1 MAELIAATTSA
12 ATSNVFVMSGVG
24 KIIALLADGEYVKVL
39 EEEPGGTYIDAVNE
53 NGVGIIITHQQPS
66 RIFVGYGN
74 YKVYKTVTAAAIA
87 VGFES

>member
-1 MAELIAATTSA
+1 MTNLLAAATNA

-53 NGVGIIITHQQPS
+53 NGVGITITHQQPS

-74 YKVYKTVTAAAIA
+74 YKVYKSPTAEAVA
-87 VGFES
+87 VGFAS